1 MCRACLVIRLM
12 LDSLQLRRI
21 AENQLR
27 VPETLHDYQW
37 EGVAFLYRY
46 RSALLAD
53 EISWFSMRLS
63 GSKTET
69 LTRRWHAGLLPRKR
83 AWALSATPLEN
94 DESGWYCGNI
104 SG

>member
-1 MCRACLVIRLM
+1 M
-12 LDSLQLRRI
+12 LDSLQLRGI

-53 EISWFSMRLS
+53 EMGLGKTVQAAVALAILLNGQHGVNRALIVAP
-63 GSKTET
+63 GSLET
-69 LTRRWHAGLLPRKR
+69 NVLTNR
-83 AWALSATPLEN
+83 
-94 DESGWYCGNI
+94 
-104 SG
+104 